1 MIIQH
6 FSDSS
11 SVATVI
17 TMRARCACVNCV
29 CVCVCVCV
37 GGAQGGLQSLTPG
50 AAEEEAATEGGHSR
64 DSQEESLH

>member
-1 MIIQH
+1 MHVLI
-6 FSDSS
+6 
-11 SVATVI
+11 
-17 TMRARCACVNCV
+17 
-29 CVCVCVCV
+29 VCVCVCV

>member
-17 TMRARCACVNCV
+17 TMRAR
-29 CVCVCVCV
+29 CVCVCV